1 MKVIKAEIKNG
12 ILLIQIEREIPEAM
26 KPRIIDIVEV
36 K

>member
-1 MKVIKAEIKNG
+1 MKVIGAEIKNG
-12 ILLIQIEREIPEAM
+12 ILTINIEREIPEAM